1 MTSAYSHK
9 KDNLRGVQLLKIV
22 LFGAFAYFY
31 VSTLQGERIAAY
43 LRQFATTAEDMGR
56 ILEIMPWH
64 LGLVAMAMAVFLAA
78 LWVKYVPTRYCKWPL
93 WQKMLVPFAL
103 ILFFCSLTSPKE
115 EQTIEQRMERLNL
128 RGEYAAALKAG
139 ATREAPSA
147 AILEQRITALEH
159 LGTLNEDFFQYPIGD
174 IAPYLSAYVKDT
186 LRASPEKKAFHCLLS
201 RDLAQ
206 LAKICKTLPSDSLK
220 RAEAEALVLYAHTWL
235 HPEYVY
241 SDAAMEANYSDFQ
254 KMRKELRKR
263 YNSKQ
268 TFSMPELNLM
278 REAYGQTYWYYYY
291 YGQR

>member
-9 KDNLRGVQLLKIV
+9 KDNLRRVQLLKIV

-43 LRQFATTAEDMGR
+43 LRQYATTAENVNR
-56 ILEIMPWH
+56 ILEISPWH

-78 LWVKYVPTRYCKWPL
+78 LWVKYVPDRQCKWPL
-93 WQKMLVPFAL
+93 WQKMLAIFVVIVAL
-103 ILFFCSLTSPKE
+103 CSLTSPKE
-115 EQTIEQRMERLNL
+115 EKTIEQRMERLNL

-139 ATREAPSA
+139 ATRENPSA
-147 AILEQRITALEH
+147 AILEQRIIALEH
-159 LGTLNEDFFQYPIGD
+159 LGTLNEDFFLYPIGD
-174 IAPYLSAYVKDT
+174 TAPYLSACAKDT
-186 LRASPEKKAFHCLLS
+186 LQASPEKKAFHCLLS

-206 LAKICKTLPSDSLK
+206 LAKICKALPPDSLR

-241 SDAAMEANYSDFQ
+241 SDAAVEANYSDFQ